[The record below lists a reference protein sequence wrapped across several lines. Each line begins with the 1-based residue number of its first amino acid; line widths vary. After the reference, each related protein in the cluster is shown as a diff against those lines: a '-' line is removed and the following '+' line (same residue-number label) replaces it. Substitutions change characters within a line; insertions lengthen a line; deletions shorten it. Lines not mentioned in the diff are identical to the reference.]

1 MPLRKNDYPE
11 SVWPGFCHADV
22 DSRQCRCGRLAQLP
36 GSCCGDNN
44 RGCRGSGDGDDDR
57 GSPGSD
63 RGGDNRGVRSNGI
76 TIWAGTI
83 MILIPYPQRTPG
95 PLNETVA
102 YDYTSQLS
110 RLGKHSV
117 AISVIQTHRTIQ
129 IANIS
134 HLVPVVISP
143 PPRMRQLMQENLS
156 KDLVIASIS
165 RRMESN
171 MTQRDLVGSVLRT
184 KFQDGIPSPDYL
196 FTIQV

>member
-1 MPLRKNDYPE
+1 MGRDHHDLECGYGRRPALLRETLQK
-11 SVWPGFCHADV
+11 
-22 DSRQCRCGRLAQLP
+22 
-36 GSCCGDNN
+36 
-44 RGCRGSGDGDDDR
+44 DDFWM
-57 GSPGSD
+57 
-63 RGGDNRGVRSNGI
+63 N
-76 TIWAGTI
+76 
-83 MILIPYPQRTPG
+83 LPYPQRTPG